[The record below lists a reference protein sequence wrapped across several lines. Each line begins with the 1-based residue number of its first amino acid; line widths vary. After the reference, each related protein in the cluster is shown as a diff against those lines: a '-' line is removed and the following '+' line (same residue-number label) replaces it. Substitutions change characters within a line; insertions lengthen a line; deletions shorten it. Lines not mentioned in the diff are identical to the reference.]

1 MTTRASIAGII
12 IALTAV
18 AVPASSGAERA
29 STNERVLIKGSNT
42 FGEELAPRLVAAYR
56 TENPMA
62 VIVIESKG
70 SGTGISALLSGECDI
85 ASSSRYATED
95 ELRLARS
102 RGLKLKS
109 TLIGFYGVGVVTNAA
124 NGVNGLTD
132 SEVRKIF
139 TGTITNW
146 KAVGGA
152 DATIHVHIRDKAAGA
167 YLGFQELAMERS
179 PYTPEAKMHLRD
191 AEIIDAVK
199 QDPAAIGFASA
210 EFAHTGGVKG
220 LRINNVPP
228 TQAKINSGDYPFS
241 RGLRF
246 YTITGQQSKAADK
259 FIGFVLSRKGQ
270 NEAAKAG
277 FIGLYEHTIPS
288 FEW

>member
-1 MTTRASIAGII
+1 MTARTSIAGII
-12 IALTAV
+12 SALIAIAL
-18 AVPASSGAERA
+18 PARGGAERA
-29 STNERVLIKGSNT
+29 ATNERVVIKGSNT

-56 TENPMA
+56 AENAAA
-62 VIVIESKG
+62 VIVVESKG

-102 RGLKLKS
+102 RGIRLKS
-109 TLIGFYGVGVVTNAA
+109 TLIGFYGVSVITHAA
-124 NGVNGLTD
+124 NPVNGLTD
-132 SEVRKIF
+132 AEVRKIF

-152 DATIHVHIRDKAAGA
+152 DTAIHVHIRDRSAGA

-179 PYTPEAKMHLRD
+179 PYTREAKMHPRD

-199 QDPAAIGFASA
+199 PDPAAIGFASA
-210 EFAHTGGVKG
+210 EFAHTAGIKT

-246 YTITGQQSKAADK
+246 YTITGRQSKAAGK

-270 NEAAKAG
+270 GEAAKAG